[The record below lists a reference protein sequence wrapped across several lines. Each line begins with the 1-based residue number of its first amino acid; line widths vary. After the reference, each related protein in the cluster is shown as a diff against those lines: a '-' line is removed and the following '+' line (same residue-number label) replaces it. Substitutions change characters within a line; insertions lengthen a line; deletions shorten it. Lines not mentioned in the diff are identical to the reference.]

1 VKKCLFL
8 SFLIVGLILLNFN
21 NFASAAPNI
30 NIDLGANSPN
40 EIANSLKVLF
50 ILTILAFAPLLILMT
65 TSFLRLIIVFGF
77 LRNALGIQQII
88 PGQIIIGLSLFL
100 TLFIMTPIIQK
111 IEQSAYIPYQKGQI
125 TFQDAI
131 EKGYI
136 PLRDFMLHNTR
147 KSDLNLMIELS
158 RSPRPNSINDIPPTV
173 VISSFVLSE
182 LKTSFIIG
190 IVIYLPFIIID
201 LAVAS
206 ILMSMGMMMIP
217 PVMISLPLK
226 ILLFVLADGWSLL
239 VKSLIASFT
248 L

>member
-1 VKKCLFL
+1 MKKFFIFI
-8 SFLIVGLILLNFN
+8 SFLLGLIVCSHTAN
-21 NFASAAPNI
+21 AAPNI
-30 NIDLGANSPN
+30 NIDLGAGSPN
-40 EIANSLKVLF
+40 DIANSLKVLF
-50 ILTILAFAPLLILMT
+50 ILTILAFAPLLLLMT

-77 LRNALGIQQII
+77 LRNALGVQQII
-88 PGQIIIGLSLFL
+88 PGQIIIGLALFL

-111 IEQSAYIPYQKGQI
+111 IEQDAYTPYQKGQI

-147 KSDLNLMIELS
+147 KSDLSLMIELS
-158 RSPRPNSINDIPPTV
+158 RSPRPNSVNDIPPTV
-173 VISSFVLSE
+173 TISAFVLSE

-190 IVIYLPFIIID
+190 IVIYLPFVIID

-248 L
+248 I

>member
-1 VKKCLFL
+1 MKKSLVFFFFIAL
-8 SFLIVGLILLNFN
+8 LIIFNFN
-21 NFASAAPNI
+21 NVSNAAPNI
-30 NIDLGANSPN
+30 NIDLGAGSPN
-40 EIANSLKVLF
+40 DIANSLKVLF
-50 ILTILAFAPLLILMT
+50 VLTVLAFAPLLLLMT
-65 TSFLRLIIVFGF
+65 TSFLRLVIVFGF

-88 PGQIIIGLSLFL
+88 PGQILIGLSLFL

-111 IEQSAYIPYQKGQI
+111 IEQDAYTPYQKGQI

-147 KSDLNLMIELS
+147 KSDLSLMIELS
-158 RSPRPNSINDIPPTV
+158 QTPRPNSVNEIAPTI
-173 VISSFVLSE
+173 VISAFVLSE

-190 IVIYLPFIIID
+190 IVIYLPFVIID

-239 VKSLIASFT
+239 VKSLIASFKI
-248 L
+248 

>member
-1 VKKCLFL
+1 MKKNFIFLF
-8 SFLIVGLILLNFN
+8 FLLGLVVCSHTAN
-21 NFASAAPNI
+21 AAPNI
-30 NIDLGANSPN
+30 NIDLGAGSPN
-40 EIANSLKVLF
+40 DIANSLKVLF
-50 ILTILAFAPLLILMT
+50 ILTILAFAPLLLLMT

-77 LRNALGIQQII
+77 LRNALGVQQII

-111 IEQSAYIPYQKGQI
+111 IEQDAYTPYQKGQI

-147 KSDLNLMIELS
+147 KSDLSLMVELS
-158 RSPRPNSINDIPPTV
+158 RSPRPNSVNDISPTV
-173 VISSFVLSE
+173 TISAYVLSE

-190 IVIYLPFIIID
+190 IVIYLPFVIID

-248 L
+248 I

>member
-1 VKKCLFL
+1 VKKILIFLF
-8 SFLIVGLILLNFN
+8 FIIGLAFCSHTAN
-21 NFASAAPNI
+21 AAPNI
-30 NIDLGANSPN
+30 NIDLGAGSPN
-40 EIANSLKVLF
+40 DIANSLKVLF
-50 ILTILAFAPLLILMT
+50 ILTILAFAPLLLLMT

-77 LRNALGIQQII
+77 LRNALGVQQII

-111 IEQSAYIPYQKGQI
+111 IEQDAYTPYQKGQI
-125 TFQDAI
+125 SFQDAI

-147 KSDLNLMIELS
+147 KSDISLMIDLS
-158 RSPRPNSINDIPPTV
+158 RSPRPNSVNDIPPTV
-173 VISSFVLSE
+173 TISAFVLSE

-190 IVIYLPFIIID
+190 IVIYLPFVIID

-248 L
+248 M

>member
-1 VKKCLFL
+1 MKKFFIFIFFL
-8 SFLIVGLILLNFN
+8 LGLIVCSHTAN
-21 NFASAAPNI
+21 AAPNI
-30 NIDLGANSPN
+30 NIDLGAGSPN
-40 EIANSLKVLF
+40 DIANSLKVLF
-50 ILTILAFAPLLILMT
+50 ILTVLAFAPLLLLMT

-77 LRNALGIQQII
+77 LRNALGVQQII

-111 IEQSAYIPYQKGQI
+111 IEQDAYTPYQKGQI

-147 KSDLNLMIELS
+147 KSDLSLMIELS
-158 RSPRPNSINDIPPTV
+158 RSPRPNSVNDIPPTV
-173 VISSFVLSE
+173 TISAFVLSE

-190 IVIYLPFIIID
+190 IVIYLPFVIID

-248 L
+248 I

>member
-1 VKKCLFL
+1 MKKNFIFLF
-8 SFLIVGLILLNFN
+8 FLLGLVVCSHTAN
-21 NFASAAPNI
+21 AAPNI
-30 NIDLGANSPN
+30 NIDLGAGSPN
-40 EIANSLKVLF
+40 DIANSLKVLF
-50 ILTILAFAPLLILMT
+50 ILTILAFAPLLLLMT

-77 LRNALGIQQII
+77 LRNALGVQQII

-111 IEQSAYIPYQKGQI
+111 IEQDAYTPYQKGQI

-131 EKGYI
+131 EKGYV

-147 KSDLNLMIELS
+147 KSDLSLMIDLS
-158 RSPRPNSINDIPPTV
+158 RSPRPNSVNDIPPTV
-173 VISSFVLSE
+173 TISAYVLSE

-190 IVIYLPFIIID
+190 IVIYLPFVIID

-248 L
+248 I